1 MAAIYSKSVT
11 HTFGLNSIIMYS
23 GSLLAK
29 IGIIIYILDFK
40 KCTVVHLLPLG
51 HVVSVR

>member
-11 HTFGLNSIIMYS
+11 HTFGLNSIIMCL

-29 IGIIIYILDFK
+29 IGIIIYILDLK
-40 KCTVVHLLPLG
+40 KMHSGDFTSFGSCG
-51 HVVSVR
+51 